1 MSCQIVYNPGT
12 GNVTLTFL
20 RGPLNFSPYFDGRVN
35 DNLSTN
41 GQVRERVVENLDILI
56 SFEMPHMQIQSDMTA
71 WDAFEQ
77 FALAGGQFQ
86 FYPSGA
92 SPALPDYYDCVAED
106 KGWKPQRNAPQKYG
120 AKVLLRVLQDGQA
133 PSGPNVILRRFYG
146 ITP

>member
-1 MSCQIVYNPGT
+1 MSCQIVYNPGS
-12 GNVTLTFL
+12 GNVSLTFL
-20 RGPLNFSPYFDGRVN
+20 RGPVNFNPYFDTRRF

-41 GQVRERVVENLDILI
+41 GQARETVMENNDILI
-56 SFEMPHMQIQSDMTA
+56 EFEMPYMQLQSDMTA

-86 FYPSGA
+86 FYPYVGFS
-92 SPALPDYYDCVAED
+92 DYYDCVAED
-106 KGWKPQRNAPQKYG
+106 KGWKPQRKAPQVYG
-120 AKVLLRVLQDGQA
+120 TKVVFRILNDSQC

>member
-1 MSCQIVYNPGT
+1 MSVQVIYNPGT
-12 GNVTLTFL
+12 GNVTLTCL
-20 RGPLNFSPYFDGRVN
+20 RGPVKFTPYFDARVN

-56 SFEMPHMQIQSDMTA
+56 EMEMPHMQIQSDMTA

-77 FALAGGQFQ
+77 WALAGGGFQ
-86 FYPSGA
+86 FWPYVGFS
-92 SPALPDYYDCVAED
+92 DYYNCVAED
-106 KGWKPQRNAPQKYG
+106 KGWKPQVNAPQKYG
-120 AKVLLRVLQDGQA
+120 AKVVFRILQDSQA

>member
-1 MSCQIVYNPGT
+1 VSCQIIYNPGT
-12 GNVTLTFL
+12 GNVTLTLL
-20 RGPLNFSPYFDGRVN
+20 RGPLNFMPYFDGRVN

-41 GQVRERVVENLDILI
+41 GQVRERVVENLDIMI
-56 SFEMPHMQIQSDMTA
+56 SFEMPHMIVGTDLTA

-86 FYPSGA
+86 FWPYVGFT
-92 SPALPDYYDCVAED
+92 DYYDCVAED

-120 AKVLLRVLQDGQA
+120 AKVLLRILQDSQA

-146 ITP
+146 STP